1 MQFKNCDANDIES
14 EDCPTCISSQKSCP
28 SESFC
33 NKTGICKGTLVS
45 SHLASKQ
52 TCHQLCQRNNNCKWH
67 SHGKEGI
74 CLLFS
79 DCEIEDDQN
88 EFITDF
94 RLCPKLE
101 EKPLHLRKE
110 YIGTKGVSWK
120 THIFKVID
128 DPDACYLYCHAYEN
142 CHFFLH
148 HHIEEG
154 QQGYGGKNYCL
165 LGSFETTIELIDL
178 SFLRQVSL
186 DSLFDDITILAQKPT
201 SDAIL
206 SKYETLTDPRFTSK
220 GMSNLI
226 FIHRHLGPNS
236 EALCAQLCLLSSLND
251 AYLERTFYAYHAGNC
266 SIGDFI
272 QRKDSKVL
280 NLDLD
285 GPLSVYTNGLG
296 TANAINRI
304 EDNYKNMMKGSGSI
318 SSNPFGSYG
327 GTYQTRCG
335 GYQEITDN
343 FTLEMPENR
352 GPGGQGRFCVWKI
365 FNANPQAKLRMTVER
380 RDRMERTKDIFWV
393 YYGAKDLYF
402 PVDRNGYGKEA
413 FKLMTSDYDVNAGEG
428 PLTFEWTWPAV
439 TIIRINRR
447 PENPLGATI
456 EVIEE

>member
-1 MQFKNCDANDIES
+1 MFKKVSKIVFFF
-14 EDCPTCISSQKSCP
+14 I
-28 SESFC
+28 
-33 NKTGICKGTLVS
+33 LV
-45 SHLASKQ
+45 
-52 TCHQLCQRNNNCKWH
+52 
-67 SHGKEGI
+67 
-74 CLLFS
+74 
-79 DCEIEDDQN
+79 
-88 EFITDF
+88 
-94 RLCPKLE
+94 E

-206 SKYETLTDPRFTSK
+206 SKYETLTDPRFSSK